1 MKSECVNNVS
11 WWKQPALKLNLK
23 ARRAGGILHP
33 LLLSPL
39 WQMSL
44 LGTPAL
50 SNSQWRAVLLR
61 NEGRTSSRG
70 TPCSSRPFKVA
81 MPVFPPPTPTAKKKN
96 HEEWAVLSCKSQ
108 GLVYSTCTDAL
119 NLPMLNVLTIH
130 RWSRPAMYCERDTW
144 PLIKIF
150 NNCSSQNWQ
159 KFKVTSF
166 FNNGI
171 YFFSA

>member
-1 MKSECVNNVS
+1 MASRILSSPPQSPMADVLTGHACFVQ
-11 WWKQPALKLNLK
+11 QPMTRSLAAEWRSYIFPRDALFLK
-23 ARRAGGILHP
+23 AVQGRHAGL
-33 LLLSPL
+33 
-39 WQMSL
+39 
-44 LGTPAL
+44 
-50 SNSQWRAVLLR
+50 
-61 NEGRTSSRG
+61 
-70 TPCSSRPFKVA
+70 
-81 MPVFPPPTPTAKKKN
+81 PPPTPTTKKKN

-119 NLPMLNVLTIH
+119 NLPTLNVLTIH

-171 YFFSA
+171 YFVSA